1 MKNELA
7 SSCKLNIIVNRVNN
21 SGNSSGEEETNREWV
36 SAYTNHVKGATIGR
50 NIFSRRYFYSSRVDS
65 VAAAAGAVEETQ
77 GKGSRFISVFRRRNH
92 LARLTDSTS
101 TSSCFCLLDKSKLEN
116 MAAPS
121 FRQEITCLGILGAI
135 TRKYIISL

>member
-92 LARLTDSTS
+92 LARLTAQAQAPASVCWTS
-101 TSSCFCLLDKSKLEN
+101 RSSKIWRLLVFDKRL
-116 MAAPS
+116 PV
-121 FRQEITCLGILGAI
+121 
-135 TRKYIISL
+135 

>member
-7 SSCKLNIIVNRVNN
+7 SLCKLNIIVNRDN

-65 VAAAAGAVEETQ
+65 AAAAAGAVEETQ

-101 TSSCFCLLDKSKLEN
+101 TSCFCLLDKSKLEN

-121 FRQEITCLGILGAI
+121 FRQEITCLGIFGAI